1 MKAYWCYIWW
11 NIWCFIKHCHCQQPP
26 RNLWLCKT
34 KDAYIITFSWRIA
47 PMLCEFHFAVFL
59 YLLLFKLGWKNFTFQ
74 TTWCFKCFYQIFR
87 TRYPMLFQ
95 IKFVRH
101 VALSAASLSNL
112 TETIL
117 ALLLTCLNCVIVLV
131 RQLTNFSSVLT
142 FSLSMLFHLL
152 VITIFFSITCIT

>member
-1 MKAYWCYIWW
+1 
-11 NIWCFIKHCHCQQPP
+11 
-26 RNLWLCKT
+26 
-34 KDAYIITFSWRIA
+34 
-47 PMLCEFHFAVFL
+47 MLISSHFHDV
-59 YLLLFKLGWKNFTFQ
+59 LLLCYASFILLYFCIYFCLNWDGKILHSKPHDASNVFN
-74 TTWCFKCFYQIFR
+74 QIFR

>member
-1 MKAYWCYIWW
+1 
-11 NIWCFIKHCHCQQPP
+11 
-26 RNLWLCKT
+26 
-34 KDAYIITFSWRIA
+34 
-47 PMLCEFHFAVFL
+47 
-59 YLLLFKLGWKNFTFQ
+59 
-74 TTWCFKCFYQIFR
+74 
-87 TRYPMLFQ
+87 MLFQ

-117 ALLLTCLNCVIVLV
+117 ALLLTCLNCVTVLV

-152 VITIFFSITCIT
+152 VITIFFFDYLYHLVSIVPCSATVFQKDGLSEIHKIELTKKFHYKTYSYPIKTTCTRATIYSIQTLISLIELLPKYSIYY